1 MDACGESGGGAGA
14 QTKRK
19 PDGQKRKAGAE
30 VRKLKAAGENEV
42 LKQGGKRRGSGR
54 GKKAE
59 PEAAGERKLKQGGR
73 ERRSEEE
80 NRVGQARLIKLQ
92 FPVVMARGSHL
103 FPYRTQKLSLSALM
117 VLGWKRPGRV
127 GRRRIP

>member
-1 MDACGESGGGAGA
+1 MKNLRM
-14 QTKRK
+14 KRK
-19 PDGQKRKAGAE
+19 PDGQKRKADGQARKTEAE
-30 VRKLKAAGENEV
+30 RENEEFSSEAEEGSEG
-42 LKQGGKRRGSGR
+42 QEAKRRNRKRTGRKRFLKGS
-54 GKKAE
+54 
-59 PEAAGERKLKQGGR
+59 GR

-80 NRVGQARLIKLQ
+80 SRVGQARLNKIQ